1 MARVG
6 KLSVVKTEHITL
18 GPIVEV
24 TVPTSC
30 TSLLDVDNLEDTI
43 ELRLTYETATKLAKL
58 LNKLVAEQEQ
68 VVKDSFCGA
77 I

>member
-1 MARVG
+1 MAKVG
-6 KLSVVKTEHITL
+6 KLNVVKTDHITL

-30 TSLLDVDNLEDTI
+30 TSLFDVDNIDEATT
-43 ELRLTYETATKLAKL
+43 LRLNYDTATKLAKL

-68 VVKDSFCGA
+68 LVRDSFCGA